1 MRALPIISAA
11 CVALAVLAVS
21 LGAQQSADIT
31 DAGEARAALIEAQQQ
46 SAVART
52 RAEGLEKQAAEAG
65 AAADRTAAQAAAAA
79 ARIQETQAE
88 VAARRA
94 DIRLIDKQREALR
107 AKLAARQLP
116 VVRLTGALERLS
128 RRPMVF
134 ALLRPGSLRD
144 SMHMRAML
152 DTMLPEVQKRT
163 ASLRG
168 EIAKGKALKAS
179 AEAALAAL
187 GKEQAELGQRRQV
200 LASMETQ
207 QRLSLRA
214 ASGSADREAE
224 RALTLAEQA
233 RDLDALTSD
242 LGRAGALRAE
252 LMRLPGPVI
261 RPDNPAQAQLPGFGD
276 LSPAPSSASGPT
288 SAPAFIL
295 PVQGR
300 LVAGF
305 GAAAPGTPTSR
316 GISLA
321 TGAGAQAVAPSAG
334 RVAFAGPYR
343 GYGAIV
349 IIDHG
354 NGWTSLITGLSQ
366 LDAHVGDELVAGSPI
381 GITGPG
387 RPLVSLE
394 LRRDGQAVNPLDF
407 AKVQ

>member
-1 MRALPIISAA
+1 MRVFPVLSAT
-11 CVALAVLAVS
+11 CLALAVFAVS
-21 LGAQQSADIT
+21 LGAQQSAGIT
-31 DAGEARAALIEAQQQ
+31 DADEARAALIEAQQQ
-46 SAVART
+46 SAAARA

-65 AAADRTAAQAAAAA
+65 AAADRTGRQAAAAA

-88 VAARRA
+88 VAARQA

-107 AKLAARQLP
+107 AKLAARQVP

-152 DTMLPEVQKRT
+152 DTMLPQVQQRT
-163 ASLRG
+163 AALRG
-168 EIAKGKALKAS
+168 EIAKGKALKAR
-179 AEAALAAL
+179 AQAALVAL
-187 GKEQAELGQRRQV
+187 GTEQAELGQRRQTLV
-200 LASMETQ
+200 SLETQ
-207 QRLSLRA
+207 QRLSLRS
-214 ASGSADREAE
+214 ASGNADREAE
-224 RALTLAEQA
+224 HALSLAEQA
-233 RDLDALTSD
+233 RDLDALTAD
-242 LGRAGALRAE
+242 LGRAGALRTE

-261 RPDNPAQAQLPGFGD
+261 RPDNPALAQVPGFGE
-276 LSPAPSSASGPT
+276 LSPSATPT

-305 GAAAPGTPTSR
+305 GASTPGTTTSR
-316 GISLA
+316 GIALA
-321 TGAGAQAVAPSAG
+321 TGPGAQAVAPSAG

-366 LDAHVGDELVAGSPI
+366 LDAHVGDELVSGSPI

-387 RPLVSLE
+387 RPMVSLE
-394 LRRDGQAVNPLDF
+394 LRHDGQAVNPLDF
-407 AKVQ
+407 AKLQ

>member
-1 MRALPIISAA
+1 MRAIPILSASCA
-11 CVALAVLAVS
+11 ALALFAVS
-21 LGAQQSADIT
+21 LAAQQSADIN
-31 DAGEARAALIEAQQQ
+31 DAGEARAALVEAQQQ
-46 SAVART
+46 SAAARA
-52 RAEGLEKQAAEAG
+52 RAETLEKQAAEAG
-65 AAADRTAAQAAAAA
+65 AAADRTGRQAAAAA
-79 ARIQETQAE
+79 ARIQETQAQ
-88 VAARRA
+88 VAARQA
-94 DIRLIDKQREALR
+94 DIRLIDQQREQLR

-128 RRPMVF
+128 RRPMAF

-168 EIAKGKALKAS
+168 EIARGKALKLN
-179 AEAALAAL
+179 AEAALTAL
-187 GKEQAELGQRRQV
+187 RTEQSELSQRRQT
-200 LASMETQ
+200 LASLETQ
-207 QRLSLRA
+207 QRLSLRS
-214 ASGSADREAE
+214 ASGNADREAE

-233 RDLDALTSD
+233 RDLDALTAD

-261 RPDNPAQAQLPGFGD
+261 RPDNPALAQVPGYGD
-276 LSPAPSSASGPT
+276 LSPAPSPS
-288 SAPAFIL
+288 SAPAFLL

-305 GAAAPGTPTSR
+305 GAASAGTPTSR
-316 GISLA
+316 GIALA
-321 TGAGAQAVAPSAG
+321 TGAGAQAVAPAPG

-366 LDAHVGDELVAGSPI
+366 LDAHVS
-381 GITGPG
+381 
-387 RPLVSLE
+387 
-394 LRRDGQAVNPLDF
+394 
-407 AKVQ
+407 